1 MPKVLIALCLA
12 ASAALAQEAEVK
24 QLMTE
29 ELATADGQEGVLL
42 TVEYPPGGSSAP
54 HRHHA
59 YAFVYV
65 LEGQVVMQVE
75 GGDEV
80 TIGPGETFLETP
92 EDVHTVSRNASDTEP
107 ARFVVFLVKR
117 QNAPI
122 TVPAD

>member
-65 LEGQVVMQVE
+65 LEGQVAMQIE

>member
-1 MPKVLIALCLA
+1 MPKVLIAICLA
-12 ASAALAQEAEVK
+12 AGTALAQEAEVTR
-24 QLMTE
+24 LMTH
-29 ELATADGQEGVLL
+29 ELATMDGQEGTLL

-54 HRHHA
+54 HRHNA

-65 LEGQVVMQVE
+65 LEGQVVMQVKGE
-75 GGDEV
+75 DEV
-80 TIGPGETFLETP
+80 TIGPGQTFLETP
-92 EDVHTVSRNASDTEP
+92 EDVHTVSRNASTTEP

>member
-1 MPKVLIALCLA
+1 MPKVLIAICLA
-12 ASAALAQEAEVK
+12 AGTALAQEAEVTR
-24 QLMTE
+24 LMTH
-29 ELATADGQEGVLL
+29 ELATMDGQEGTLL

-54 HRHHA
+54 HRHNA

-65 LEGQVVMQVE
+65 LEGQVVMQVKGE
-75 GGDEV
+75 DEV
-80 TIGPGETFLETP
+80 TIGPGQAFLETP
-92 EDVHTVSRNASDTEP
+92 EDVHTVSRNASTTEP